1 MVSHSSIEIIGKLM
15 SFVEDLVVLTN
26 KKPDTNRQKDFRNIP
41 SIAQGILTEPYLREI
56 KKTKLLPCKFQ
67 SRVEFFKKT

>member
-1 MVSHSSIEIIGKLM
+1 MVSHSSIEIIAKLM
-15 SFVEDLVVLTN
+15 SFVEYFFILTN
-26 KKPDTNRQKDFRNIP
+26 SKPDLNRRKDFRNIP

-67 SRVEFFKKT
+67 SGVAFFKKT